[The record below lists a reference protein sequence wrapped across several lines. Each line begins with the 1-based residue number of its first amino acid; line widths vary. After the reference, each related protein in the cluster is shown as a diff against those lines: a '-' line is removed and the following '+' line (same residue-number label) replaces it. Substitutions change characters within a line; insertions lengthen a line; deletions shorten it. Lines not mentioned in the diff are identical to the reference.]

1 MEKLETTDL
10 EKLEVNISILEEE
23 IANKENGSNIMG
35 SHIHAIQWLINELS
49 KYKINFLKDKLFQQ
63 ELLLFI

>member
-49 KYKINFLKDKLFQQ
+49 KYKINF
-63 ELLLFI
+63 